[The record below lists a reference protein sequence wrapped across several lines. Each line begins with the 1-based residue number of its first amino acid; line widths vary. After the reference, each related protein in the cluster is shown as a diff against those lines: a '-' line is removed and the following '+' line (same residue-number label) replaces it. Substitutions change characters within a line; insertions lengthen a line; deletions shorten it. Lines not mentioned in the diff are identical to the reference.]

1 MPDVVQ
7 RVLALVASILTLPL
21 VAVLTI
27 AIKLDSPGPVL
38 YPGRRLGAGAVPF
51 DCLKLRS
58 MTWRPEA
65 PGPGLTVG
73 RDSRVTRVGRL
84 LRSWR
89 LDELPQLWQVA
100 SGRMRLVGPRPE
112 DPQFANLADPLHR
125 EVFGAKPGI
134 TGLTQLF
141 HLDEASLL
149 TGDDHDLRYRQDILP
164 RKLAIDAAYLRN
176 RSTRLDLWILA
187 STPLALVGRRPVPP
201 PGLLPPDLSIEL
213 TRTQ

>member
-1 MPDVVQ
+1 MPDAIQ
-7 RVLALVASILTLPL
+7 RVLGLIASILTLPL
-21 VAVLTI
+21 VALLAVI
-27 AIKLDSPGPVL
+27 IRLDSPGPVL
-38 YPGRRLGAGAVPF
+38 YPSRRLGQGAVPF

-58 MTWRPEA
+58 MTWQPHA

-73 RDSRVTRVGRL
+73 DDRRVTRVGRR
-84 LRSWR
+84 LRAWR

-100 SGRMRLVGPRPE
+100 SGRMRFVGPRPE
-112 DPQFANLADPLHR
+112 DPRYADLSDPLHR
-125 EVFGAKPGI
+125 EVFSARPGI
-134 TGLTQLF
+134 TGLAQLL

-164 RKLAIDAAYLRN
+164 RKLAIDAAYLRH

-201 PGLLPPDLSIEL
+201 PGLLPPDRPSELS
-213 TRTQ
+213 RTA